1 MSEQNRDF
9 KGVWIPKEVWLDTR
23 LNALE
28 KIILTEIDSLD
39 STERGCYASNQA
51 LAEFCQCSE
60 NKVSVAVSK
69 LIELGY
75 IYLQKFDGRT
85 RELKSRLAKNRSLPL
100 EKTKSALDKSK
111 ESNTITNTTNNTI
124 IKEIVA
130 YLNEKVQPTRP
141 YRATTKATQKHINAR
156 LSEGYTLDDF
166 KVVIDKKV
174 DDWKGTEM
182 EQYLRPETL
191 FCAKHFES
199 YLNAKIN
206 KKQVVKKT
214 AIIGGTDIARR
225 EYGTDKMNS
234 LFSAIDD
241 EEE

>member
-1 MSEQNRDF
+1 MGEQNRDF

-23 LNALE
+23 LTPLE
-28 KIILTEIDSLD
+28 KVILIEIDSLD
-39 STERGCYASNQA
+39 STERGCFASNQT
-51 LAEFCQCSE
+51 LSEFCQCSE
-60 NKVSVAVSK
+60 NKISVAVSK
-69 LIELGY
+69 LIELDY
-75 IYLQKFDGRT
+75 IYVQKFDGRT
-85 RELKSRLAKNRSLPL
+85 RELKSRLTKEQSLPL
-100 EKTKSALDKSK
+100 QKTKSALDKSK
-111 ESNTITNTTNNTI
+111 ESNIVTNTTNNII
-124 IKEIVA
+124 IKEIVD

-174 DDWKGTEM
+174 DDWKGTQM

-191 FCAKHFES
+191 FGSKFEN

-206 KKQVVKKT
+206 KKQAVNKQAV
-214 AIIGGTDIARR
+214 IGGTDINRR
-225 EYGTDKMNS
+225 EYSTDQMNS
-234 LFSAIDD
+234 LFSMIDD

>member
-1 MSEQNRDF
+1 MGEQNRDF

-23 LNALE
+23 LTPLE
-28 KIILTEIDSLD
+28 KVILIEIDSLD
-39 STERGCYASNQA
+39 STERGCFASNQT
-51 LAEFCQCSE
+51 LSEFCQCSE
-60 NKVSVAVSK
+60 NKISVAVSK
-69 LIELGY
+69 LIELDY
-75 IYLQKFDGRT
+75 IYVQKFDGRT
-85 RELKSRLAKNRSLPL
+85 RELKSRLTKEQSLPL
-100 EKTKSALDKSK
+100 KKTKSALDKSK
-111 ESNTITNTTNNTI
+111 ESNIVTNTTNNII
-124 IKEIVA
+124 IKEIVV

-225 EYGTDKMNS
+225 EYSNEQVNS
-234 LFSAIDD
+234 LFTVID

>member
-1 MSEQNRDF
+1 MTENRDF

-85 RELKSRLAKNRSLPL
+85 RELKSRLTKKQSLPF
-100 EKTKSALDKSK
+100 EKTKSAFDNKK
-111 ESNTITNTTNNTI
+111 DNNITNKTLNNTV
-124 IKEIVA
+124 KDIVA
-130 YLNEKVQPTRP
+130 YLNEKAKPEKP
-141 YRATTKATQKHINAR
+141 YRATNQKTQKHINAR
-156 LSEGYTLDDF
+156 LNEGYTLDDF
-166 KVVIDKKV
+166 KTVIDKKV
-174 DDWKGTEM
+174 DEWKGTEM
-182 EQYLRPETL
+182 EKYLRPETL
-191 FCAKHFES
+191 FGSKFES

-206 KKQVVKKT
+206 KKQVAKKQ
-214 AIIGGTDIARR
+214 AVIGGTDIERR
-225 EYGTDKMNS
+225 EYSTDQMNA
-234 LFSAIDD
+234 LFAVLD
-241 EEE
+241 EEED

>member
-1 MSEQNRDF
+1 MTENRDF

-85 RELKSRLAKNRSLPL
+85 RELKSRLTKKQSLPL
-100 EKTKSALDKSK
+100 EKTKSAFENKK
-111 ESNTITNTTNNTI
+111 ENNITNKTLNNTVI
-124 IKEIVA
+124 EDIVA
-130 YLNEKVQPTRP
+130 YLNEKAQPEKP
-141 YRATTKATQKHINAR
+141 YRATNQKTQKHINAR
-156 LSEGYTLDDF
+156 LNEGYTLDDF
-166 KVVIDKKV
+166 KTVIDKKV
-174 DDWKGTEM
+174 DEWKGTEM
-182 EQYLRPETL
+182 EKYLRPETL
-191 FCAKHFES
+191 FGSKFEN

-206 KKQVVKKT
+206 KKQPKQ
-214 AIIGGTDIARR
+214 AIIGGCEIHRH
-225 EYGTDKMNS
+225 EYSTEQLNS
-234 LFSAIDD
+234 LFAKLDEEDD
-241 EEE
+241 E

>member
-1 MSEQNRDF
+1 MGEQNRDF

-23 LNALE
+23 LTPLE
-28 KIILTEIDSLD
+28 KVILIEIDSLD
-39 STERGCYASNQA
+39 STERGCFASNQT
-51 LAEFCQCSE
+51 LSEFCQCSE
-60 NKVSVAVSK
+60 NKISVAVSK
-69 LIELGY
+69 LIELDY
-75 IYLQKFDGRT
+75 IYVQKFDGRT
-85 RELKSRLAKNRSLPL
+85 RELKSRLTKEQSLPL
-100 EKTKSALDKSK
+100 KKTKSALDKSK
-111 ESNTITNTTNNTI
+111 ESNIVTNTTNNII

-156 LSEGYTLDDF
+156 LNEGYTLDDF

-225 EYGTDKMNS
+225 EYSNKQLNS
-234 LFSAIDD
+234 LFAVID